1 MAHRIAGRKL
11 GRPTDH
17 RLALFRNLV
26 TDLLRHEKI
35 ITTQAKAKEVRG
47 LAERV
52 ITMGK
57 RGDLSSRRRALG
69 YVYDKK
75 VVEKVFDELAPRYAS
90 RPGGYSRIVKLG
102 PRQGDGAAKAQL
114 ELVEGHS

>member
-1 MAHRIAGRKL
+1 MAHRVAGRKL

-35 ITTQAKAKEVRG
+35 ITTDAKAREVRG

-57 RGDLSSRRRALG
+57 RGDLHSRRRALG

-75 VVEKVFDELAPRYAS
+75 VVEKVFAELAPRYAD

-102 PRQGDGAAKAQL
+102 PRRSDSAEMVFL
-114 ELVEGHS
+114 ELV